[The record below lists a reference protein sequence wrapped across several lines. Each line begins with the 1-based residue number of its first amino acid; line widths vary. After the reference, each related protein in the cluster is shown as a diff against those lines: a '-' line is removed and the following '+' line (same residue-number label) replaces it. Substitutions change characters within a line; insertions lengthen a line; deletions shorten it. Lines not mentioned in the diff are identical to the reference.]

1 MFQVIQWENVVYS
14 AKMCFSDTSMSS
26 VAVVMNKSQT
36 KYSIRRTIDVGPI
49 QLNELAFR
57 VPNVKE
63 NCELEESQ
71 SQYRCFQFYVHMFC
85 DIWI

>member
-1 MFQVIQWENVVYS
+1 
-14 AKMCFSDTSMSS
+14 MSS
-26 VAVVMNKSQT
+26 VAVVMKNSQT
-36 KYSIRRTIDVGPI
+36 NYSIRRTIDVGPI

>member
-14 AKMCFSDTSMSS
+14 AKISFSDTSMSS

>member
-14 AKMCFSDTSMSS
+14 AKISFSDTSMSS
-26 VAVVMNKSQT
+26 VAVVMNNSQT

-49 QLNELAFR
+49 QLNELAFHF
-57 VPNVKE
+57 PNVKE
-63 NCELEESQ
+63 NWELEESQ
-71 SQYRCFQFYVHMFC
+71 SQYRCSQFYMHMFC